1 MPDLGPQD
9 RTLRAGDADRDRV
22 AETLREQHL
31 AGRIDTDELQERIDR
46 CYAAKT
52 YAELD
57 ALLADLPGD
66 DPRERVSERP
76 RRRPVPRIALLP
88 LLPILI
94 VALALSHGHVLWL
107 VVPVAF
113 FLFVRPMRTYG
124 ISSGA
129 CRSSWPASVPH
140 SSRS

>member
-1 MPDLGPQD
+1 MPDLAPTD
-9 RTLRAGDADRDRV
+9 RSLRAADADREAV

-31 AGRIDTDELQERIDR
+31 AGRIDTDELQERVER

-57 ALLADLPGD
+57 ALLADLPGED
-66 DPRERVSERP
+66 RSGRARP
-76 RRRPVPRIALLP
+76 RRWSAPRFALLP
-88 LLPILI
+88 ILPILI
-94 VALALSHGHVLWL
+94 VALALSHGRGLWL
-107 VVPVAF
+107 ALPLAF
-113 FLFVRPMRTYG
+113 FFFTRPLRRYA

-129 CRSSWPASVPH
+129 CRSSWPASAPH